1 VFVSAFAETPK
12 ISDKNVSPHL
22 EFHANAWSAANHGVR
37 GCSSCSAAAARAH
50 DLVAS
55 YRAGSPEKN
64 KRVVFRS
71 SALVNKAETL
81 LLVASFRERERL
93 ESARGRARHRVER
106 RGAEHGAPADDA
118 DANAPFDD
126 QQVHAG
132 GRAHRARAPVHC
144 ARRDTRRVR
153 DERARLLAR
162 LQAQTPGAFA
172 RHHQRRRAFLVVGNE
187 SDERFAAHQREP
199 RRGRFVRAILP
210 GRVAG
215 GDPAATCAHRHA
227 PRRSPT
233 ARHDDRRRARLEVT
247 GPESESCL
255 KFFSFCSSEKS
266 GTVGFKPNVAP
277 QGKRA
282 RARVTR

>member
-1 VFVSAFAETPK
+1 
-12 ISDKNVSPHL
+12 
-22 EFHANAWSAANHGVR
+22 
-37 GCSSCSAAAARAH
+37 
-50 DLVAS
+50 
-55 YRAGSPEKN
+55 
-64 KRVVFRS
+64 
-71 SALVNKAETL
+71 
-81 LLVASFRERERL
+81 
-93 ESARGRARHRVER
+93 
-106 RGAEHGAPADDA
+106 
-118 DANAPFDD
+118 
-126 QQVHAG
+126 
-132 GRAHRARAPVHC
+132 
-144 ARRDTRRVR
+144 
-153 DERARLLAR
+153 
-162 LQAQTPGAFA
+162 
-172 RHHQRRRAFLVVGNE
+172 
-187 SDERFAAHQREP
+187 
-199 RRGRFVRAILP
+199 VRAILP